1 MAGANFL
8 KIIMAMLTLLKT
20 PNLFIVKKCRMT
32 DMVFSM
38 VTKHDT
44 TINSIF
50 MSLFGKISEQEM
62 YQGLNAV
69 QIFSFE
75 EIQHRW

>member
-1 MAGANFL
+1 
-8 KIIMAMLTLLKT
+8 
-20 PNLFIVKKCRMT
+20 
-32 DMVFSM
+32 M

-50 MSLFGKISEQEM
+50 MSHFGKISEQEM
-62 YQGLNAV
+62 YKGLNAV

-75 EIQHRW
+75 EIQHR